1 MALFPECRETHRV
14 YRQVE
19 ASGFSD
25 ATLTYVGEIQGRLE
39 PISASQMF
47 LNEQNNQNISH
58 YDFLDFAYDGVV
70 KAQDYILDPRNKQY
84 HVVGEPEVWRNLIP
98 QLVLKLEIPQTE
110 IDVSGF

>member
-1 MALFPECRETHRV
+1 MALFPEYRETHRV

-25 ATLTYVGEIQGRLE
+25 ATLIHVGDIQGRLE
-39 PISASQMF
+39 PAGPSQAF
-47 LNEQNNQNISH
+47 LNEQNNQNISS
-58 YDFLDFAYDGVV
+58 YDFIDMQYDGVV
-70 KAQDYILDPRNKQY
+70 KAQDYILDPRDKQY

-110 IDVSGF
+110 IDVSGL